1 MNGRLRNTAIEPYLA
16 HLGALSFVQ
25 SACLQAERSINDP
38 NSKALRLKTPAQ
50 ELRAHLFWS
59 RSNLTQQFVDHV
71 VLLGERAAAP
81 YFLFA
86 PTVGREVA
94 KRLQDARINYV
105 DLAGNCGVQL
115 GDEYVA
121 QIEGRRLPVKAPRER
136 ALRAPSLQ
144 VLFTLL
150 AEPKLINSPVRK
162 IAAET
167 GRISPQT
174 VTDLRK
180 RLVAEEWV
188 TAVGRKHA
196 WVAKGKERALD
207 LLLSDYDRLALHLQL
222 GRFRARPMDL
232 SELEQGITDKLKG
245 QLYSFGGGAGLERMN
260 GYYRG
265 TRTIVYLDDAI
276 PPMSGLLV
284 PDEHGEVIF
293 ARFPGNCARDEDQD
307 LSPLLIYLDLMT
319 EGEPRAREAAAE
331 LRPTLFK
338 DDDDDS

>member
-1 MNGRLRNTAIEPYLA
+1 MNHVVHLR
-16 HLGALSFVQ
+16 Q
-25 SACLQAERSINDP
+25 QAE
-38 NSKALRLKTPAQ
+38 
-50 ELRAHLFWS
+50 
-59 RSNLTQQFVDHV
+59 
-71 VLLGERAAAP
+71 AP

-86 PTVGREVA
+86 PTVGREIA

-121 QIEGRRLPVKAPRER
+121 QIEGRRLPAKAPRER

-150 AEPKLINSPVRK
+150 AEPKLIATPVRN
-162 IAAET
+162 IAAAAGST
-167 GRISPQT
+167 SPQT

-188 TAVGRKHA
+188 TAAGRKHA
-196 WVAKGKERALD
+196 WAPGGKERALD
-207 LLLSDYDRLALHLQL
+207 MLIASYDRLAHHLQL

-232 SELEQGITDKLKG
+232 SELEKSMAERLSG

-265 TRTIVYLDDAI
+265 TRTIVYVDGDI
-276 PPMSGLLV
+276 PSMSGLLV
-284 PDEHGEVIF
+284 PDERGEVIF
-293 ARFPGNCARDEDQD
+293 ARYPGSCARDKNQD

-331 LRPTLFK
+331 LRPTLFAEGEGE
-338 DDDDDS
+338 S